1 MWRSFFLGVGIALII
16 IGAECM
22 VVEKV
27 VVAERVK
34 RNPDPTTTNFFAS
47 NQSSQVNVGSSKSL
61 NVPEWLP
68 WGLISIG
75 AVTVLY
81 SFTIPKR
88 VKD

>member
-1 MWRSFFLGVGIALII
+1 VWRSFFLSVGIALII

-47 NQSSQVNVGSSKSL
+47 NQSSQVNVDSSKSL